1 MVENQTLPL
10 DFSKTFSSHH
20 VHSDLSLH
28 MSAEQAKKVLQ
39 DKDNEMNKAIV
50 PIKEYSNKFLR
61 SMAYKPKAEPPGRK
75 INTQQRFNLIL
86 KKKNA
91 LGKNLP
97 KENHAKIE
105 EHLTESQ

>member
-10 DFSKTFSSHH
+10 DLSKTFYSHQAL
-20 VHSDLSLH
+20 SDLPLC

-39 DKDNEMNKAIV
+39 DKDNDMSKAIV

-61 SMAYKPKAEPPGRK
+61 SVTYKPKGEPPARK

-86 KKKNA
+86 KKKNV
-91 LGKNLP
+91 LNKNLP
-97 KENHAKIE
+97 KENKSRI
-105 EHLTESQ
+105 

>member
-10 DFSKTFSSHH
+10 DFFKTFYSQQAPRE
-20 VHSDLSLH
+20 LQLN
-28 MSAEQAKKVLQ
+28 MSAEQPKKVLQ

-61 SMAYKPKAEPPGRK
+61 SMTYKTKGEPPSRK

-97 KENHAKIE
+97 K
-105 EHLTESQ
+105 

>member
-10 DFSKTFSSHH
+10 DFSKTFYSHQAPP
-20 VHSDLSLH
+20 DLPLH
-28 MSAEQAKKVLQ
+28 MSAEQTKKVLQ

-61 SMAYKPKAEPPGRK
+61 SLTYKPKGEPPCRK

-91 LGKNLP
+91 LNKNLP
-97 KENHAKIE
+97 KESISRME
-105 EHLTESQ
+105 EHLT